1 MINMIAACSK
11 NNVIG
16 AKGAIPWRLRND
28 MRFFRQ
34 TTEGHTVVMGR
45 KTFESI
51 GKPLVNRRNIV
62 LSRQKNFQPT
72 GVEVMSSAN
81 LLLMSTPE
89 TPIFIIG
96 GEEIY
101 KLFLPVAQQIFLTVV
116 DVELEGDAFFPQ
128 LGKNWKKV
136 QIATCRADEY
146 NEYDHTIYKL
156 TRSFP

>member
-1 MINMIAACSK
+1 MIYMIAACSK

-16 AKGAIPWRLRND
+16 MKGAIPWRLRND

-62 LSRQKNFQPT
+62 LSRQKNYQPA
-72 GVEVMSSAN
+72 GVEVVSSAES
-81 LLLMSTPE
+81 LLTEHTEKPL
-89 TPIFIIG
+89 FVIG

-101 KLFLPVAQQIFLTVV
+101 KLFLPKAQRVYLTVV
-116 DVELEGDAFFPQ
+116 HVELEGDAFFPQ
-128 LGKNWKKV
+128 LGRGWKKV
-136 QIATCRADEY
+136 QLVSYRADKY
-146 NEYDHTIYKL
+146 NEYDHTIYEFS
-156 TRSFP
+156 RS